1 MGRISGSSEMET
13 WDFEREEERGKRPR
27 KRKPWKWI
35 AAAFGG
41 AVLLLALVVGGYM
54 AYMQIQYYRIE
65 DNQMIAT
72 ENNREEKLKSGT
84 SYTLMTYNIGFG
96 AYSDDYTFFMD
107 TGEMKDGTKTAGRS
121 ARGKSKEE
129 VLANTEGS
137 IGLLEGEGP
146 DFIFVQE
153 ADEKADRSYGINQ
166 MELLKEAFS
175 DYASAFAC
183 NFHSAYLFYPF
194 HEPHGS
200 VQAGMLTLG
209 KYRISE
215 SVRRQF
221 PVDNSFITK
230 FTDLDRCFMVS
241 RVPLENGKELL
252 LINLHL
258 SAYDEGGKIRAKQLA
273 LLNQV
278 FEEERGK
285 GNYVIAGGDFN
296 HDIAGSI
303 ESFPTEQKV
312 PGWVF
317 ELDDSQL
324 ADGYHFVKADNA
336 AEVPT
341 CRGADVPYEKGVTVD
356 GFIGSD
362 GITARAENL
371 DGGFRYS
378 DHNPVKLT
386 FELP

>member
-1 MGRISGSSEMET
+1 ME
-13 WDFEREEERGKRPR
+13 
-27 KRKPWKWI
+27 KRKSRKLWKRTGI
-35 AAAFGG
+35 AIGC
-41 AVLLLALVVGGYM
+41 AVLFLVLLVGGYM

-65 DNQMIAT
+65 DHQAIAT
-72 ENNREEKLKSGT
+72 ENNREEIIKPGT
-84 SYTLMTYNIGFG
+84 PYTVMTYNIGFG

-107 TGEMKDGTKTAGRS
+107 TGEMLDGTKTAGTS
-121 ARGKSKEE
+121 ARAKSKEE
-129 VLANTEGS
+129 ALANTKGS
-137 IGLLEGEGP
+137 IGLLEAENP

-153 ADEKADRSYGINQ
+153 ADEKATRSYGINQ
-166 MELLKEAFS
+166 VELMKESFPE
-175 DYASAFAC
+175 YASAFAC

-200 VQAGMLTLG
+200 VQAGMLTFG
-209 KYRISE
+209 KYQISE

-241 RVPLENGKELL
+241 RVPVEDGKELL

-258 SAYDEGGKIRAKQLA
+258 SAYDEGGKVRAKQLE

-278 FEEERGK
+278 LAEEKEK

-303 ESFPTEQKV
+303 ESFPSGQKV
-312 PGWVF
+312 PGWVYQ
-317 ELDDSQL
+317 LDDSQL
-324 ADGYHFVKADNA
+324 AEGYHFVKAENA
-336 AEVPT
+336 GETPT
-341 CRGADVPYEKGVTVD
+341 CRGADIPYEKGITYTVIVD
-356 GFIGSD
+356 GFIVSD
-362 GITARAENL
+362 GIVATAENL
-371 DGGFRYS
+371 DGEFRYS

-386 FELP
+386 FKLP